1 MINQVYRLEAPGH
14 IVKQSVEE
22 KISPEY
28 IVVRPTHMSI
38 CHADQRYYTGA
49 RDKKILD
56 EKLPMALI
64 HEAVGEVEFDLQGE
78 FPKGTRVILILN
90 TPFDQSD
97 TVAENY
103 LKTSKFR
110 SSGYDGFMQ
119 EYVLIRRDR
128 VVVLPP
134 EIDPEMAA
142 FSELVSVAM
151 HAIDR
156 VLGHVVNKEMAT
168 YGIWGDGNLGY
179 ITSLLLSLK
188 YPEAKIVAL
197 GKNAPKLNYFSF
209 VTETHLITEIPSDFT
224 IDCAFECVGGRGSE
238 KALAQIVDCINPNGV
253 IGLMGVTEE
262 PCEVNT
268 RMTLER
274 GLTLIGSSR
283 SGVEDFENVVKFY
296 QEFPE
301 GVERLKNLIGLSR
314 EVSTIEDV
322 QACFEDEL
330 SNSWGKA
337 VMTWQL

>member
-22 KISPEY
+22 KITEEY
-28 IVVRPTHMSI
+28 LVVRPTYLSI

-49 RDKKILD
+49 REKEILD
-56 EKLPMALI
+56 QKLPMSLI
-64 HEAVGEVEFDLQGE
+64 HEGVGEVVLDLNKEFE
-78 FPKGTRVILILN
+78 EGTTVIMIPN
-90 TPFDQSD
+90 TPFETSD
-97 TVAENY
+97 EIPENY

-128 VVVLPP
+128 VVVLP
-134 EIDPEMAA
+134 EGIDTEMAA

-156 VLGHVVNKEMAT
+156 VIPQVSNANTAT

-179 ITSLLLSLK
+179 ITSLLLSFK
-188 YPEAKIVAL
+188 YPEAKVISL
-197 GKNAPKLNYFSF
+197 GKNQPKLNYFSF
-209 VTETHLITEIPSDFT
+209 CDETYLINDIPTDFS
-224 IDCAFECVGGRGSE
+224 IDCAFECVGGKGSE
-238 KALAQIVDCINPNGV
+238 KAIAQIIDYINPNGV
-253 IGLMGVTEE
+253 VGLMGVSEE
-262 PCEVNT
+262 PCAINT

-274 GLTLIGSSR
+274 GLIFIGSSR
-283 SGVEDFENVVKFY
+283 SGRQDFENVVSFY

-301 GVERLKNLIGLSR
+301 AVERLKNLVGLSK
-314 EVSTIEDV
+314 EVYSICDIKE
-322 QACFEDEL
+322 CFEEEL

-337 VMTWQL
+337 VMKWRL